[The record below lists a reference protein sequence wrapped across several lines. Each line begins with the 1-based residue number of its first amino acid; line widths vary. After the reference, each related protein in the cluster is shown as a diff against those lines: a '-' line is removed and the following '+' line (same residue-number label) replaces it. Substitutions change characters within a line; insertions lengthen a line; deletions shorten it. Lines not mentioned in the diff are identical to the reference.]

1 MRIASDTQ
9 GIFAYLM
16 MAILDPQK
24 NVTIIREKLRQISQ
38 QQRVKVPINVSQKK
52 IRRNC

>member
-16 MAILDPQK
+16 MAIFSY
-24 NVTIIREKLRQISQ
+24 ISEEKKCGIGEE
-38 QQRVKVPINVSQKK
+38 N
-52 IRRNC
+52 

>member
-1 MRIASDTQ
+1 METMLSSPFDSV
-9 GIFAYLM
+9 LVM
-16 MAILDPQK
+16 DPQK